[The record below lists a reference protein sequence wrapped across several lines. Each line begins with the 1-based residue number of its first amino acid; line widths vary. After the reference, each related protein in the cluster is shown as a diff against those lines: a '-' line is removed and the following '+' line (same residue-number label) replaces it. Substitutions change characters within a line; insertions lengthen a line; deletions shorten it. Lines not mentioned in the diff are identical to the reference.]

1 MFFDPHDFEVT
12 TNLKRALSFVCDG
25 KNILTLAIVF
35 KAEVKKKMCF
45 SAPRL
50 LFVPNA
56 IEIWDAILAGDRR
69 QLLRTWYHTTQSLS
83 GDTSSSFS
91 VGFFS
96 KHHNEI
102 IAFPSKMES

>member
-12 TNLKRALSFVCDG
+12 TNLKRALSFVMERTSSLLPLFL
-25 KNILTLAIVF
+25 KQRL
-35 KAEVKKKMCF
+35 KKKMCF